1 MDETRGSAARR
12 VLITGA
18 AGYIG
23 KSLSACLVAHGW
35 HVTRLARAGVAFSPV
50 SNEHVTN
57 IEADIFE
64 PDVWLRTAEG
74 MDAIVHLAAQT
85 STYVANDDPVADE
98 IANVRPMIQLLETCR
113 RQGWKPFVALA
124 STVTVIGL
132 PERVPVREDHVHQPV
147 TVYDLH
153 KWMAEEYLKMYCRL
167 GYVRGAALR
176 LANVYGPGPRSGR
189 DDRGVLNAMIRKA
202 LAGKPLRVY
211 GSGEWLR
218 DYIFVDDVVNAFAA
232 ALEHQHSVN
241 GRHWI
246 VATGQRV
253 TIGEAFN
260 LVADRVARQTG
271 LRVPVQHGNPPAEL
285 SPIEQRNFVG
295 DIREFSKAT
304 GWRPIVRLNE
314 GIDHTIDAFI
324 QERRQ

>member
-113 RQGWKPFVALA
+113 RQDKVGSRSLLSLAQSRSSVSRSESQYARTMSTNQSLYTTCISGWPK
-124 STVTVIGL
+124 SISRCTVGS
-132 PERVPVREDHVHQPV
+132 V
-147 TVYDLH
+147 TCAAQRCG
-153 KWMAEEYLKMYCRL
+153 WRMFMAPGR
-167 GYVRGAALR
+167 AAAGTTAR
-176 LANVYGPGPRSGR
+176 
-189 DDRGVLNAMIRKA
+189 VLNAMIRKA

-253 TIGEAFN
+253 TISARRLILLRIG
-260 LVADRVARQTG
+260 LLGKRVFRVHGDAWRSTG
-271 LRVPVQHGNPPAEL
+271 
-285 SPIEQRNFVG
+285 
-295 DIREFSKAT
+295 
-304 GWRPIVRLNE
+304 
-314 GIDHTIDAFI
+314 
-324 QERRQ
+324 